1 LYLLNLK
8 SSNKS
13 MRKRN
18 LFLLCAL
25 MVMTQIQA
33 QQKKATP
40 RSVFVSNLMSR
51 MTLDE
56 KIGQLNLATAGT
68 IRTGEAT
75 SSDIGKKIQEG
86 KVGGILNLDSAWRI
100 REVQEVAVTKSR
112 MKIPL
117 IFGMDV
123 IHGYRTTFPIPLALA
138 SSWDMSLIEKSA
150 RIAAQEASA
159 DGICWTYSPM
169 VDIARD
175 PRWGRIAEGSGE
187 DVYLGSRAAEAY
199 VKGYQ
204 GDDLAKNNTIL
215 SCVKHFAL
223 YGAAEAGRDY
233 NTTDMSLN
241 RMYNEYLPPY
251 KAAFDAGS
259 GSAMSSFNDINGVP
273 ATANRWLM
281 TDLLRKQ
288 WGFKGFVVTDF
299 TAIDELVPHG
309 LGDKQTVAARALN
322 AGIDMDM
329 VGESFLT
336 TLKKSLKEGKITV
349 AEINMACRRILEA
362 KYDLGLFQDP
372 YKYCDTNR
380 ATTELCTPENLKA
393 ARDVAA
399 QTFVLL
405 KNQNQLLPLKKEMNI
420 ALVGPLAN
428 SRYDMVGTWAV
439 GADHKKSVTVLQGF
453 QNALAGKANLQY
465 AKGCNLVDD
474 KKLDSWITWGTSS
487 IDSVKSPEQLK
498 EEALALAQKSDV
510 VVAVMGEGAE
520 MTGESSSRSDISL
533 PGNQQALLKELIKTG
548 RPVVLVL
555 FTGRPLTINWEKEN
569 IPAILNVWFGGTE
582 AGNAVADVVFGKV
595 NPSGKL
601 PVTFPQN
608 VGQIP
613 LYYNHKNTGRPVD
626 EGKWFQKYRSN
637 YLDVTNDPLYPFGY
651 GLSYTSFSYGD
662 ITLSSTQ
669 LKGNQSLKVNVT
681 VKNTGNYDGAEV
693 VQLYIRDVVGSITR
707 PVQELKGFQKVFL
720 KVGETK
726 TVSFTIT
733 TNDLKFYN
741 EALKYDWEP
750 GEFEIMVGGN
760 SADVKKQKVN
770 WVK

>member
-1 LYLLNLK
+1 
-8 SSNKS
+8 

-25 MVMTQIQA
+25 GVMTQIQA

-199 VKGYQ
+199 VRGYQ
-204 GDDLAKNNTIL
+204 GNDLSKNNTIL

-533 PGNQQALLKELIKTG
+533 PWNQQALLKELIKTG

-693 VQLYIRDVVGSITR
+693 VQLYIRDVAGSITR
-707 PVQELKGFQKVFL
+707 PVQELKGFQKLFL
-720 KVGETK
+720 RAGETK
-726 TVSFTIT
+726 TISFNIT

>member
-1 LYLLNLK
+1 
-8 SSNKS
+8 

-336 TLKKSLKEGKITV
+336 TLKKSLKEGKLTE

-372 YKYCDTNR
+372 YKYSDTNR
-380 ATTELCTPENLKA
+380 AATELCTPENLKA

-533 PGNQQALLKELIKTG
+533 PWNQQALLKELIKTG

-707 PVQELKGFQKVFL
+707 PVQELKGFQKLFL
-720 KVGETK
+720 RAGETK
-726 TVSFTIT
+726 TISFNIT

-760 SADVKKQKVN
+760 SADVNKQKVY

>member
-1 LYLLNLK
+1 
-8 SSNKS
+8 

-533 PGNQQALLKELIKTG
+533 PWNQQALLKELIKTG

-707 PVQELKGFQKVFL
+707 PVQ
-720 KVGETK
+720 
-726 TVSFTIT
+726 
-733 TNDLKFYN
+733 
-741 EALKYDWEP
+741 
-750 GEFEIMVGGN
+750 
-760 SADVKKQKVN
+760 
-770 WVK
+770 

>member
-1 LYLLNLK
+1 MSK
-8 SSNKS
+8 KI
-13 MRKRN
+13 
-18 LFLLCAL
+18 LFLLFASLLMNCAWS
-25 MVMTQIQA
+25 
-33 QQKKATP
+33 QQKKSSAS
-40 RSVFVSNLMSR
+40 RNAFVSGLMSK

-75 SSDIGKKIQEG
+75 SSDIGQKIKEG
-86 KVGGILNLDSAWRI
+86 KVGAILNLDSAWRI

-112 MKIPL
+112 LKIPL

-150 RIAAQEASA
+150 RVAAQEASA

-204 GDDLAKNNTIL
+204 GDDLSKNNTIL

-336 TLKKSLKEGKITV
+336 TLKKSLKEGKITE
-349 AEINMACRRILEA
+349 AEINIACRRILEA
-362 KYDLGLFQDP
+362 KYDLGLFQNP
-372 YKYCDTNR
+372 YQYCDVNR
-380 ATTELCTPENLKA
+380 AATELHTAENVKA

-405 KNQNQLLPLKKEMNI
+405 KNQNQLLPLKKNMSI
-420 ALVGPLAN
+420 ALIGPLAN

-453 QNALAGKANLQY
+453 KNALAGQANLQY

-474 KKLDSWITWGTSS
+474 KKLDSWITWGTSA

-498 EEALALAQKSDV
+498 EEALTLAHKSDV

-520 MTGESSSRSDISL
+520 MSGESSSRSDISL
-533 PGNQQALLKELIKTG
+533 PGNQLALLKELMKTG
-548 RPVVLVL
+548 KPVVLVL

-582 AGNAVADVVFGKV
+582 AGNAVADVVFGDV

-637 YLDVTNDPLYPFGY
+637 YLDVTNEPLYPFGF
-651 GLSYTSFSYGD
+651 GLSYTAFTYGD
-662 ITLSSTQ
+662 IALTSTQ
-669 LKGNQSLKVNVT
+669 LKGKQNLKATIT

-693 VQLYIRDVVGSITR
+693 VQLYIRDVLGSITR
-707 PVQELKGFQKVFL
+707 PVKELKGFQKVFL
-720 KVGETK
+720 KAGEEK
-726 TVSFTIT
+726 TVSFNIT

-741 EALKYDWEP
+741 NELKYDWEP
-750 GEFEIMVGGN
+750 GEFEIMIGGN
-760 SADVKKQKVN
+760 SADVKKKKVN
-770 WVK
+770 WEK